1 MSKLNTIP
9 PTRVSLHPIQL
20 EFLNFLLRNSDRL
33 LNSIELFTV
42 NEGINNGSYRK
53 NGPYSDRLNDL
64 RKRYMI
70 LYDESLSFEAVS
82 GTINQM
88 K

>member
-9 PTRVSLHPIQL
+9 PTRVSLHPIQV
-20 EFLNFLLRNSDRL
+20 EFLKFLLRNSDRL
-33 LNSIELFTV
+33 LNAIELFTV
-42 NEGINNGSYRK
+42 KEVTYNGSYRK
-53 NGPYSDRLNDL
+53 DGPYSDRLNGL
-64 RKRYMI
+64 RKRHMI